1 MLINYVLFAI
11 LYRIRFEIGF
21 GGFFWKGGGGQKFT
35 TVSEQIQASNE
46 QSECIDFHEIIGC

>member
-21 GGFFWKGGGGQKFT
+21 GVFFGRGGGQKFT